1 MFLKNLINCK
11 LSIVVA
17 ATIILVSCQGGN
29 KPASDQQSV
38 KDSLSKAEIS
48 KDVKEI
54 VYPLPTPFEITNMLN
69 DIGAKYVAS
78 SLNPAEKADKYFTEK
93 NKAVNLGI
101 YGADLAYAATY
112 SQKQDVELY
121 SKALKTLID
130 GLGINI
136 DYSAMLSDNFKQKV
150 NNKDTLTKVVTNTFF
165 DTYKYLNEKNNP
177 DLAIMMASGMWIEL
191 MYIAT
196 HISEDTYH
204 NTDLVRIIVKQKDS
218 YGKLLKLLND
228 HEANKDIKEL
238 ETKLLVIKPV
248 FDKVESGLKEN
259 DYLLILKTIQSVRK
273 SIVS

>member
-1 MFLKNLINCK
+1 MFLKKLFNNK
-11 LSIVVA
+11 LSIVVS
-17 ATIILVSCQGGN
+17 ATIILVSCQGAN

-38 KDSLSKAEIS
+38 KDSLSKTEIS
-48 KDVKEI
+48 KDVKAI
-54 VYPLPTPFEITNMLN
+54 VYPLPTPFEITKMLN

-93 NKAVNLGI
+93 SKAINLGV

-150 NNKDTLTKVVTNTFF
+150 NNKDTLTKIVTNTFF
-165 DTYKYLNEKNNP
+165 DTYKYLNEKSNP
-177 DLAIMMASGMWIEL
+177 DLAIMMASGMWVEL

-218 YGKLLKLLND
+218 YEKLLKLLSD

-259 DYLLILKTIQSVRK
+259 DYLLILKTIQTVRK

>member
-1 MFLKNLINCK
+1 MFLKK
-11 LSIVVA
+11 LLNNKFSIVA
-17 ATIILVSCQGGN
+17 ATTILLMSCQGSN
-29 KPASDQQSV
+29 KPSTDQQTV
-38 KDSLSKAEIS
+38 KDSLTKTEIS

-54 VYPLPTPFEITNMLN
+54 VFPLPTPFEITRMLN
-69 DIGAKYVAS
+69 DIGAKYVSS

-93 NKAVNLGI
+93 NKAINLGV

-150 NNKDTLTKVVTNTFF
+150 NNKDTLTKIVTNTFF
-165 DTYKYLNEKNNP
+165 DTYKYLNEKSNP
-177 DLAIMMASGMWIEL
+177 DLAIMMASGMWVEL

-204 NTDLVRIIVKQKDS
+204 NTDLVRIIVNQKDS
-218 YGKLLKLLND
+218 YSKLLKLLNNRD
-228 HEANKDIKEL
+228 TDKDIKEL
-238 ETKLLVIKPV
+238 ETKLLVLKPV

>member
-1 MFLKNLINCK
+1 MFLKNLFNNK
-11 LSIVVA
+11 LSIVVS

-38 KDSLSKAEIS
+38 KDSLSKTEIS

-54 VYPLPTPFEITNMLN
+54 VYPLPTPFEITKMLN

-93 NKAVNLGI
+93 SKAINLGV

-121 SKALKTLID
+121 SKALKTMID

-150 NNKDTLTKVVTNTFF
+150 NNKDTLTKIVTNTFF
-165 DTYKYLNEKNNP
+165 DTYKYLNEKSNP
-177 DLAIMMASGMWIEL
+177 DLAIMMASGMWVEL

-218 YGKLLKLLND
+218 YEKLLKLLSD
-228 HEANKDIKEL
+228 READKDIKEL

-259 DYLLILKTIQSVRK
+259 DYLLILKTIQTVRK

>member
-1 MFLKNLINCK
+1 MLLKKLLKNK

-17 ATIILVSCQGGN
+17 AAIILVSCMGGN
-29 KPASDQQSV
+29 KPASDQQTV
-38 KDSLSKAEIS
+38 KDSLSKNEIS

-54 VYPLPTPFEITNMLN
+54 VYPLPTPFEITKMLN

-93 NKAVNLGI
+93 NKAVNLGV

-112 SQKQDVELY
+112 TQKQDVELY

-150 NNKDTLTKVVTNTFF
+150 NNKDTLTKIVTNTFF
-165 DTYKYLNEKNNP
+165 DTYKYLNEKSNP

-196 HISEDTYH
+196 HISEDTYQ

-218 YGKLLKLLND
+218 YSKLLKLLND
-228 HEANKDIKEL
+228 REANKDI
-238 ETKLLVIKPV
+238 
-248 FDKVESGLKEN
+248 SRN
-259 DYLLILKTIQSVRK
+259 
-273 SIVS
+273 

>member
-1 MFLKNLINCK
+1 MFLKNLFNNK
-11 LSIVVA
+11 LSIVVVT
-17 ATIILVSCQGGN
+17 TIILVSCQGGN

-38 KDSLSKAEIS
+38 KDSLSKTEIS

-54 VYPLPTPFEITNMLN
+54 VYPLPTPFEITKMLN

-93 NKAVNLGI
+93 SKAVNLSVN
-101 YGADLAYAATY
+101 GADLAYAATY

-121 SKALKTLID
+121 SKASKTLID

-150 NNKDTLTKVVTNTFF
+150 NNKDTLTKIVTNTFF
-165 DTYKYLNEKNNP
+165 DTYKYLNEKSNP

-218 YGKLLKLLND
+218 YGKLMKLLND
-228 HEANKDIKEL
+228 REANKDIMEL